1 MNRACSIAFFLQ
13 KSGQEADTIFVSSRG
28 TGKDGYTM
36 DVKDAII
43 KRKSIRKYDGTAI
56 PPHIIEE
63 VLDAARRAPSGRNAQ
78 PWRFLVVRDR
88 QTMEVLKQH
97 KAFPQPFVYKAPV
110 LIICCGD
117 PSAYT
122 GKYGGVNLPAGFG
135 HSADANDM
143 TPMFTVAERTP
154 AERAMRDVS
163 IASSFMVLRA
173 TELGLGTSYIG
184 LIDQQALRTVLA
196 IPEGLLI
203 FYVVI
208 MGYSTHAPLD
218 TKRKT
223 LQDILVRPL

>member
-1 MNRACSIAFFLQ
+1 
-13 KSGQEADTIFVSSRG
+13 
-28 TGKDGYTM
+28 M

-43 KRKSIRKYDGTAI
+43 KRKSIRKYDGTAV
-56 PPHIIEE
+56 PPHVIEE

-78 PWRFLVVRDR
+78 PWRFLVVKDR

-110 LIICCGD
+110 LIVCCGD
-117 PSAYT
+117 PAAYT
-122 GKYGGVNLPAGFG
+122 GKYGGGNLATGIG
-135 HSADANDM
+135 DSADANDLK
-143 TPMFTVAERTP
+143 PMFPVAERTP

-163 IASSFMVLRA
+163 IASAFMVLRA

-203 FYVVI
+203 FYVLT
-208 MGYSTHAPLD
+208 MGHTTHAPLD
-218 TKRKT
+218 TPRRT
-223 LQDILVRPL
+223 LQDILIRPL